1 VTAGNGEQARPRRE
15 TDPPRPEVVLVTGF
29 PAFTA
34 RRMAQHI
41 LARDADARVF
51 LLARSKFAEAA
62 RELARSLPAQ
72 QSARIE
78 VVEGDVCDM
87 DLGLSGQEYRTLAGE
102 ITTIQHM
109 AGIYYMG
116 VDRATARRVNVEGTR
131 GVLELAGDAVRLRRV
146 IHWSTAV
153 VSGRRKGVILE
164 EELDEGQSFH
174 NFYEETKFEAEKLAR
189 AAQRN
194 LPVTILRP
202 GIVVGDSVSG
212 EIDKLDGPYYLI
224 VLISTNLLQMRV
236 PLPGRGTAP
245 LHLAPIDFVVDAGYR
260 LSRDERAAGR
270 TFHLTDPNPLP
281 ARRVYE
287 LVAELSEGKL
297 ARGFLPAGLARTL
310 LRTPGLDRLARAPL
324 SFIESF
330 DRQCFYNCRNTMA
343 LLQGT
348 GVHCPPF
355 DTYAENLVHFV
366 RDTHAARRTKIEDE
380 VFDPFD

>member
-1 VTAGNGEQARPRRE
+1 MTPSEGEETAEPGEPTRP
-15 TDPPRPEVVLVTGF
+15 DVVLVTGF

-34 RRMAQHI
+34 RRMALEI
-41 LARDADARVF
+41 LARDAEARVF
-51 LLARSKFAEAA
+51 LLARAKFADAA
-62 RELARSLPAQ
+62 RELARALPPQ
-72 QSARIE
+72 QGSRVE

-87 DLGLSGQEYRTLAGE
+87 DLGLSGREYRTLAGE
-102 ITTIQHM
+102 ITSIQHM

-116 VDRATARRVNVEGTR
+116 VDRATARRVNVDGTR
-131 GVLELAGDAVRLRRV
+131 GVLELAGEADRLRRV
-146 IHWSTAV
+146 CHWSTAA
-153 VSGRRKGVILE
+153 VSGRRKGVVLE

-189 AAQRN
+189 AAQRS
-194 LPVTILRP
+194 LPITILRP
-202 GIVVGDSVSG
+202 GIVVGDSATG

-245 LHLAPIDFVVDAGYR
+245 LHLVPIDFVIDAGYR
-260 LSRDERAAGR
+260 LSRDERAAGK

-281 ARRVYE
+281 ARRIYE
-287 LVAELSEGKL
+287 LVAELSQRKL

-310 LRTPGLDRLARAPL
+310 LRAPGLDRLARAPL
-324 SFIESF
+324 SLFESF
-330 DRQCFYNCRNTMA
+330 DRQCFYNCRNTVA

-348 GVHCPPF
+348 GVQCPPF
-355 DTYAENLVHFV
+355 DSYADNLVQFV
-366 RDTHAARRTKIEDE
+366 RGVHAARRQKLEDE